1 MSIPVID
8 FDSFKN
14 ERELALVLDENLQ
27 RFGFV
32 LARNIG
38 MDFGLKD
45 AVIEVVQSFFSEETS
60 KKMNHAYEGTS
71 NNFGYQ
77 GALTEKLDPKQYP
90 DIKETF
96 TMRNLTGRA
105 DDLRAWPDP
114 VYRQL
119 SLEFYDNCQQCAF
132 NVLRI
137 FAIALDADR
146 DYFVDKHSGENI
158 TMRYL
163 HYPAF
168 GYECSSPSQMGAGS
182 HTDYGAITLL
192 LQDNV
197 GGLQLKLPS
206 GVWLDVPH
214 IEGTVVI
221 NTGDLMQIWSN
232 DRYPSTEH
240 RVLPRLGFRDRYS
253 IAFFTDPDS
262 EVLVTPL
269 ASCVADGRKP
279 NYSPVTAGDHILA
292 KLNAAQ
298 IT

>member
-14 ERELALVLDENLQ
+14 ERELAVVLDENLQ
-27 RFGFV
+27 SFGFV

-45 AVIEVVQSFFSEETS
+45 AVMEVVQSFFSEETS

-105 DDLRAWPDP
+105 DDPRAWPDAM
-114 VYRQL
+114 YRQL

-132 NVLRI
+132 NLLRI
-137 FAIALDADR
+137 FAIALGADR

-182 HTDYGAITLL
+182 HL
-192 LQDNV
+192 V
-197 GGLQLKLPS
+197 RGGKPVRRSGNRQWNRVVLIEFPS
-206 GVWLDVPH
+206 MEAAEAWLD
-214 IEGTVVI
+214 
-221 NTGDLMQIWSN
+221 
-232 DRYPSTEH
+232 
-240 RVLPRLGFRDRYS
+240 
-253 IAFFTDPDS
+253 DPN
-262 EVLVTPL
+262 L
-269 ASCVADGRKP
+269 ASLHAMRETNAETQLVLLPGLMPEVVVRP
-279 NYSPVTAGDHILA
+279 HE
-292 KLNAAQ
+292 KL
-298 IT
+298 